1 MNLFLQNSINQLK
14 TKKSLGKISFFL
26 IGVLSTIW
34 FLIRVI
40 PKPQRA
46 TYPCMRAA
54 APFMSSFVIYIAS
67 ICGASILLKR
77 FPKGFKAV
85 QLSLTALFFVAA
97 LSIPAIST
105 INEKKALLNAPALEE
120 PNSPMG
126 NAQGINPG
134 RVVWV
139 WNPDATDENLPLDK
153 YGKGAKYYM
162 DKYTNQDEVDK
173 MLVAAVTKLT
183 DESSVKEAWDEIF
196 KYHNQKRGKGAVSYK
211 AGEIVFL
218 KINRTSSWGGN
229 FDRNSLERVTTNSNY
244 GICETSPQLVTSV
257 LRHLVNEVGV
267 AQENIVIGD
276 PMKHIY
282 ESDYDKWHTE
292 FPNITYLDVDRSS
305 LGRTQVVKSS
315 TAKIDYS
322 DRGEVLR
329 EGDWNSAL
337 TGKAIQTDN
346 LYTIFEEMEYMINL
360 PTMKSHKHGGVTM
373 FAKNHFGSHTRG
385 DAKHLHG
392 GLVKMYNDP
401 IRNQYGMYRVLTDIM
416 GHELLGG
423 KNLVYLMDAL
433 YSSDMEVTQ
442 PNKYQKAPWNNDWT
456 SSIFISQDPVAIES
470 VGFDILYYE
479 YDGTNGY
486 EEFPHYGAVD
496 DYLHQAADK
505 ANWPEGIIYDPE
517 NDGTEIP
524 SLGVH
529 EHWNNPTDMQYSR
542 NLGTGEG
549 IELVKVTRDDLTA
562 SQLLAITDDTQ
573 LSVYPNPVEN
583 NANIQYT
590 LKKTSKVSTRIVSVN
605 GSVVYQFDDQYQL
618 AGKHESAFNASSLI
632 KGIYFVQ
639 LIVDSNNQ
647 IHTTSFRFEK
657 K

>member
-1 MNLFLQNSINQLK
+1 
-14 TKKSLGKISFFL
+14 
-26 IGVLSTIW
+26 
-34 FLIRVI
+34 
-40 PKPQRA
+40 
-46 TYPCMRAA
+46 
-54 APFMSSFVIYIAS
+54 
-67 ICGASILLKR
+67 
-77 FPKGFKAV
+77 
-85 QLSLTALFFVAA
+85 
-97 LSIPAIST
+97 
-105 INEKKALLNAPALEE
+105 
-120 PNSPMG
+120 
-126 NAQGINPG
+126 
-134 RVVWV
+134 
-139 WNPDATDENLPLDK
+139 
-153 YGKGAKYYM
+153 
-162 DKYTNQDEVDK
+162 
-173 MLVAAVTKLT
+173 
-183 DESSVKEAWDEIF
+183 
-196 KYHNQKRGKGAVSYK
+196 
-211 AGEIVFL
+211 
-218 KINRTSSWGGN
+218 
-229 FDRNSLERVTTNSNY
+229 
-244 GICETSPQLVTSV
+244 
-257 LRHLVNEVGV
+257 
-267 AQENIVIGD
+267 
-276 PMKHIY
+276 
-282 ESDYDKWHTE
+282 
-292 FPNITYLDVDRSS
+292 
-305 LGRTQVVKSS
+305 
-315 TAKIDYS
+315 
-322 DRGEVLR
+322 
-329 EGDWNSAL
+329 
-337 TGKAIQTDN
+337 
-346 LYTIFEEMEYMINL
+346 
-360 PTMKSHKHGGVTM
+360 
-373 FAKNHFGSHTRG
+373 
-385 DAKHLHG
+385 
-392 GLVKMYNDP
+392 
-401 IRNQYGMYRVLTDIM
+401 MYRVLTDIM